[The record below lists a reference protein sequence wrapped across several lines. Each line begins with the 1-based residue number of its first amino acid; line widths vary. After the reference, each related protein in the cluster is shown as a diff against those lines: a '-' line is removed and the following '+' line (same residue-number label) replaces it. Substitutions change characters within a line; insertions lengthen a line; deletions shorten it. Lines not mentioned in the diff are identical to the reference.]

1 VKVAPDGSL
10 IVADWYDPGVGG
22 HNMRD
27 LDRGRLF
34 RVTPKGHKGYKHPK
48 LDFKSTDGLIAA
60 IKNPNHAVRYVAWME
75 LQKKQNGA
83 KPALL
88 KLAGDNNP
96 RFRARAL
103 WLLSQIKDNQKATVG
118 MALKDKDDNI
128 RGMALRIAR
137 QHKLDVIPL
146 ISELSGD
153 GSALVRRECLIA
165 LRHNKSK
172 EAPALWAMLASAHDG
187 KDRWYLE
194 ALGLAAD
201 KQENKFFDNWVAGAK
216 LNTAAARDIIWRNR
230 GTHGAKYLADIVLDK
245 KTPETEKPRY
255 IRALDFIP
263 KGKEKDDALARI
275 ALGAL

>member
-1 VKVAPDGSL
+1 
-10 IVADWYDPGVGG
+10 VADWYDPGVGG

-34 RVTPKGHKGYKHPK
+34 RVTPKGHKGYKLPK
-48 LDFKSTDGLIAA
+48 QNFKTTDGLIAA

-75 LQKKQNGA
+75 LHKKQNSA

-88 KLAGDNNP
+88 ELAGDDNP

-103 WLLSQIKDNQKATVG
+103 WLLSQIKGNQKAAVG
-118 MALKDKDDNI
+118 LALKDKDDNI

-137 QHKLDVIPL
+137 QHKLDVIPE
-146 ISELSGD
+146 IRELAND
-153 GSALVRRECLIA
+153 KSALVRRECLIA
-165 LRHNKSK
+165 LRHHQSD
-172 EAPALWAMLASAHDG
+172 EAPALWAKLADAHDG

-245 KTPETEKPRY
+245 KTPEAEKPRY
-255 IRALDFIP
+255 IRALDFLP